1 MSLLSSRTEVAPRA
15 YGVGSRRQV
24 RHLPPPSVAPG
35 AGAAEAERRYFA
47 RLVGVD
53 AAVALAAASAS
64 YLLRF
69 GAAAQPEHTYLAL
82 SLAFPL
88 VWVLAMAAVR
98 SYQPRFLYV
107 GTEEFRR
114 VVQGGLVLT
123 VVAALTSYALKFELA
138 RGFLML
144 LVVFATAGTLLLRYA
159 LRSRLQR
166 LRSAGSGWM
175 RRVLVAGHDDEV
187 RQVLHE
193 LGRTRGHGYQVAGV
207 CVADAAP
214 GRGYDLPMYEG
225 LDNIDE
231 AAAQTQADAV
241 VVLPCHHLESA
252 AMRRLGWRLERS
264 DTDLL
269 VGTGLLDVAQQR
281 TTVHPV
287 GSLPLLHVDHAE
299 LRGAR
304 RVAKGVM
311 DRLAAAFGLLLAGPL
326 LLVLMAAVRLDSPG
340 PALFR
345 QQRVGRGNDRFTMLK
360 LRTMTVDA
368 EERREDLVGL
378 NESDGALFKIRNDP
392 RITRVG
398 RLLRRFSLDEL
409 PQLVNVLRGEMSL
422 VGPRPPLPAEVADYE
437 YDVRR
442 RLAVK
447 PGLTGLWQVSGR
459 SDLPWDEAVRLD
471 LRYVDNWSPLMDLQ
485 ILFKTGRAVLSRSG
499 AY

>member
-1 MSLLSSRTEVAPRA
+1 MSLVSSGTDVGPRA
-15 YGVGSRRQV
+15 YGVDSRRHA
-24 RHLPPPSVAPG
+24 RHLPPPTVAPG
-35 AGAAEAERRYFA
+35 AGAAESDRRYVA
-47 RLVGVD
+47 WLCGVD
-53 AAVALAAASAS
+53 AAVAVGAVSAS

-69 GAAAQPEHTYLAL
+69 GAAAEPVPAYLVL

-88 VWVLAMAAVR
+88 VWVLVMAAVR
-98 SYQPRFLYV
+98 SYEPRFLYV

-114 VVQGGLVLT
+114 VVQGGLVLG
-123 VVAALTSYALKFELA
+123 VVAALTAYTFKFDLA
-138 RGFLML
+138 RGYLML
-144 LVVFATAGTLLLRYA
+144 LVLFATAGTLLLRYA
-159 LRSRLQR
+159 LRRRLQR

-193 LGRTRGHGYQVAGV
+193 LGRTRWHGYQVAGV
-207 CVADAAP
+207 CVAEAVP

-241 VVLPCHHLESA
+241 VVLPCHHLESVA
-252 AMRRLGWRLERS
+252 LRRLGWRLEKS
-264 DTDLL
+264 DTNLL
-269 VGTGLLDVAQQR
+269 VGTGLLDVSRQR
-281 TTVHPV
+281 ATVHPV

-299 LRGAR
+299 LHGAR

-311 DRLAAAFGLLLAGPL
+311 DRVAAALGLLVAGPL
-326 LLVLMAAVRLDSPG
+326 LLILMAAVRLDSPG

-345 QQRVGRGNDRFTMLK
+345 QQRVGRGNRRFTMLK

-398 RLLRRFSLDEL
+398 RVLRRFSLDEL

-422 VGPRPPLPAEVADYE
+422 VGPRPPLPSEVADYE
-437 YDVRR
+437 HDVRR

-471 LRYVDNWSPLMDLQ
+471 LRYVDNWSPLLDLQ
-485 ILFKTGRAVLSRSG
+485 ILLKTGRAVLSRSG